1 MRRYVIAGLISG
13 LALVATACGGGE
25 SPETTAAAP
34 AATQAPAAGENVAVR
49 LGESALGPVLVGL
62 DGRVLYGFTNDLNGQ
77 STCVG
82 ACADAWPPVIVNPD
96 WIVGPNL
103 DSGVFSSVDRPDGTK
118 QLVAGKWPL
127 YYFSGDS
134 TGTDLNGQGSGDVW
148 FIVGPDARLIE
159 DPKPAGAAGAAA
171 QAAATTVALGDTEL
185 GGVLVDGEGRTLYAF
200 TKDEAGTPTCAGDC
214 ADAWPAALVEGD
226 IVPGAGL
233 DPATFTLVEG
243 VDGGQQLKAGKWP
256 LYRFAGDSAPG
267 DINGQGSG
275 DVWFAVAA
283 DGKLIK

>member
-1 MRRYVIAGLISG
+1 MRRYVMGGGIAGLAL
-13 LALVATACGGGE
+13 LATGCGGGAT
-25 SPETTAAAP
+25 PEAAPPAP

-49 LGESALGPVLVGL
+49 LGESALGPVLVGT
-62 DGRVLYGFTNDLNGQ
+62 DGRVLYGFTNDVNGQ

-82 ACADAWPPVIVNPD
+82 TCADAWPPVLVNPD

-134 TGTDLNGQGSGDVW
+134 TGTDLNGQSSGDVW
-148 FIVGPDARLIE
+148 FVVGPDARLIE

-171 QAAATTVALGDTEL
+171 PAAATTVALGQTEL
-185 GGVLVDGEGRTLYAF
+185 GEVLVDGEGRTLYGF
-200 TKDEAGTPTCAGDC
+200 TKDEGGTPTCAGDC

-226 IVPGAGL
+226 ITTGAGL
-233 DPATFTLVEG
+233 DAANFSLVEG

-275 DVWFAVAA
+275 GVWFAVAA